1 METNVAIEL
10 DEWQIDKINSFV
22 EEDLRAFTKIMEQRG
37 LFTRCY
43 SQGSVKSLYDA
54 ARTIWNHMCALDNG
68 NLPGWAHMAPLANAY
83 SDSLGPGWKRF
94 GSTAV
99 AP

>member
-1 METNVAIEL
+1 METNTVIEL
-10 DEWQIDKINSFV
+10 EEWKTDTINRIEDEGLQ
-22 EEDLRAFTKIMEQRG
+22 AFAKIMEERG

-43 SQGSVKSLYDA
+43 ETGSVESLYEA

-94 GSTAV
+94 
-99 AP
+99 